1 MQEMAEYLISNG
13 ADPNLGRNPPLHYA
27 ARFGRPQMVQLLLRH
42 GADVLKVHA
51 ENKKKETALDATQT
65 P

>member
-42 GADVLKVHA
+42 GADVLKVRR
-51 ENKKKETALDATQT
+51 KQR
-65 P
+65 

>member
-1 MQEMAEYLISNG
+1 MAEYLISNG

-51 ENKKKETALDATQT
+51 EKKKMCRCS
-65 P
+65 